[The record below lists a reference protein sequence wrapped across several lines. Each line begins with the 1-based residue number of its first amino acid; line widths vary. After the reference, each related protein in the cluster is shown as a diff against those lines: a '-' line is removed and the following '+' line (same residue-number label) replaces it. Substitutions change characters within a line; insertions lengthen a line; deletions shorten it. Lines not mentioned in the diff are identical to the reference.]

1 MPHQMP
7 ITIPF
12 VVDLA
17 IGAVRFNVMAGIP
30 QRIIK
35 EPSRVEI
42 ALTREG
48 VDVTYEVTIGS
59 TIAIPAGSPC
69 NVVAAVGSLPR
80 FDQDGVGFFGG
91 DGSDEIAIFG
101 NNVNAAAQ
109 ELRGQVR
116 IVALED
122 LPLAVG
128 TAA

>member
-17 IGAVRFNVMAGIP
+17 IAVQRFNVMAGIP

-69 NVVAAVGSLPR
+69 NVVAALGSNPR
-80 FDQDGVGFFGG
+80 FDQDGLGFFGG
-91 DGSDEIAIFG
+91 DENDEIAIFG
-101 NNVNAAAQ
+101 TNVNAAAQ
-109 ELRGQVR
+109 EFRGQIR
-116 IVALED
+116 IVALSD
-122 LPLAVG
+122 LELALG
-128 TAA
+128 TGG